1 MNLEQQKRVLKETV
15 RKRDVHAIVKAKWG
29 YNLTAGQIE
38 IVRTVAFREHRKVSV
53 CAMTRYGKSLCV
65 ALGVAL
71 LIDMDIPLKIA
82 FIGPK
87 QDQAAI
93 LRQYLAELI
102 FRDRSLLNKAQ
113 LSAIGDYRLLKEAT
127 KKRMT
132 FKNGAE
138 YRVFSAEGEADRLM
152 GFGADVVIKDEA
164 CLINRTA
171 HSKIMRML
179 GDNPDNGI
187 LIELYNPWDT
197 DNITYEHTFDPN
209 FKFIHIGW
217 EQAVKE
223 GRTTLE
229 FIEQQR
235 KELTPLQFTVLYDSQ
250 FPDISEDS
258 IFHLQWYED
267 ATKRNF
273 TLWDDFLK
281 LKKQQ
286 QALEEEIK
294 QGVEYIQ
301 RKAKEQQLKEI
312 KEELQHYRIRIACD
326 PADKG
331 MDRTVIFWGII
342 NGDQYQMLGQYSE
355 ATSDNMAI
363 ASKIIEIYHDLGT
376 QMGTQSGTQME
387 TYVDGHGLGIGVI
400 SRLQQIRKEH
410 NLNLMIKECLFGSAA
425 MHDNLYRN
433 MKAENYFNLRKIMKE
448 GRIELLHI
456 PELKTDIMRMKWER
470 NNEKTVI
477 VDPEKSPDF
486 ADALVYFTWKDR
498 KSISF
503 F

>member
-1 MNLEQQKRVLKETV
+1 MNLEQQKRILKEVIRKKDV
-15 RKRDVHAIVKAKWG
+15 RALVKAKWG
-29 YNLTAGQIE
+29 YDLTPGQAE
-38 IVRTVAFREHRKVSV
+38 IVRIIAFREHRRVSV
-53 CAMTRYGKSLCV
+53 CAMTRYGKTLCV

-71 LIDMDIPLKIA
+71 LIDMDMPLKIA

-102 FRDRSLLNKAQ
+102 FKDPSLLSKAQ
-113 LSAIGDYRLLKEAT
+113 LTAIGDYRLLKEAT

-132 FKNGAE
+132 FSNGAE

-152 GFGADVVIKDEA
+152 GFGASVVVKDESS
-164 CLINRTA
+164 LINRTA
-171 HSKIMRML
+171 HAKIMRML
-179 GDNPDNGI
+179 GDDPEKGI

-217 EQAVKE
+217 EQAVQE

-235 KELTPLQFTVLYDSQ
+235 KELTPLQFRVLYESQ

-258 IFHLQWYED
+258 IFHLQWYEQ
-267 ATKRNF
+267 AIKQEF
-273 TLWDDFLK
+273 SLWRDFRGLHEK
-281 LKKQQ
+281 KKQLEGELAGILSPAQ
-286 QALEEEIK
+286 QKQKKQELKEVLEELALYK
-294 QGVEYIQ
+294 
-301 RKAKEQQLKEI
+301 L
-312 KEELQHYRIRIACD
+312 RIACD

-331 MDRTVIFWGII
+331 IDWTVILWGII
-342 NGDQYQMLGQYSE
+342 YGDQYQMLGYYSE

-363 ASKIIEIYHDLGT
+363 ASKIIEIFHSTGAH
-376 QMGTQSGTQME
+376 E
-387 TYVDGHGLGIGVI
+387 AHIDGHGLGVGVI
-400 SRLQQIRKEH
+400 SRLKQIRKEQQL
-410 NLNLMIKECLFGSAA
+410 NLNIKECLFGNAA
-425 MHDNLYRN
+425 IHPNLYRN
-433 MKAENYFNLRKIMKE
+433 MKAENYFNLRRIMKD
-448 GRIELLHI
+448 GLIQLQHI
-456 PELKTDIMRMKWER
+456 PELKQDIMRMKWER
-470 NNEKTVI
+470 QNEKTTI

-486 ADALVYFTWKDR
+486 SDALIYFVWKDR